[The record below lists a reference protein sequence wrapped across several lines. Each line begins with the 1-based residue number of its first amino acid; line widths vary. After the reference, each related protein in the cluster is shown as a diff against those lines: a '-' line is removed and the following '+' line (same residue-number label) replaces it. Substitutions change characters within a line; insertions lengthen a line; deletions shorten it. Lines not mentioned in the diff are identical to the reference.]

1 MTTRSRKS
9 NISSPR
15 RKCDYIY
22 LLLSLVPIG
31 YTITY
36 KLLAELVS
44 TSPRAVGVCMK
55 YNTNLIVVPC
65 HRVVSTRG
73 IGGFSLGVD
82 FKKKLLELEEYT
94 PNKKLNT
101 IEEFWDIV
109 DSEGVV
115 VDINNL
121 EQNS

>member
-1 MTTRSRKS
+1 
-9 NISSPR
+9 
-15 RKCDYIY
+15 
-22 LLLSLVPIG
+22 
-31 YTITY
+31 
-36 KLLAELVS
+36 
-44 TSPRAVGVCMK
+44 MK